1 MDYFLVNKLVI
12 LINPTM
18 EFYLEMRKE
27 RRNQLTKKVD
37 PICYLMSSAAF
48 PDSLVKSLCFEDAR
62 AHLQQE
68 LP

>member
-1 MDYFLVNKLVI
+1 
-12 LINPTM
+12 M
-18 EFYLEMRKE
+18 EFYLEMQKK

-48 PDSLVKSLCFEDAR
+48 PDGLVKSLYFEDAR